1 MKLLLVE
8 TDINVLVQTAQALRR
23 EGFSVSTATGGSQA
37 LQRWQA
43 EQPDLVLLEVGLP
56 DLSGFDVCRL
66 IREQGSTPVILLS
79 AVATNEQIVQGFRV
93 GADDYVVQPI
103 RPQELVRR
111 IQRVWQCAVIDL
123 APEDIA

>member
-1 MKLLLVE
+1 MNLLFVDPDAPALAVS
-8 TDINVLVQTAQALRR
+8 AQALRR
-23 EGFSVSTATGGSQA
+23 EGFDVITATDGRQA

-43 EQPDLVLLEVGLP
+43 ERPDLVLLEVGLP

-66 IREQGSTPVILLS
+66 MREQGSTPVILLS

-93 GADDYVVQPI
+93 GADDYVLKPI